1 MDETI
6 VCFGCV
12 TARTDKHGK
21 RLTRAGLRH
30 LVRPA
35 RRTFPQMPG
44 VAFHGWSH
52 DRSPATL
59 ALIRYANQL
68 AVEEYPDRPAGGVP

>member
-1 MDETI
+1 
-6 VCFGCV
+6 
-12 TARTDKHGK
+12 
-21 RLTRAGLRH
+21 
-30 LVRPA
+30 
-35 RRTFPQMPG
+35 MPG